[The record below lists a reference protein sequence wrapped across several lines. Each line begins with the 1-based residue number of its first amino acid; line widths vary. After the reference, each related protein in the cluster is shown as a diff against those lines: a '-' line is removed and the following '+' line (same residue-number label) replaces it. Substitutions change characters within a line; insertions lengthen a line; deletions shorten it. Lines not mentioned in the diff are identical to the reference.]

1 MLGEHSE
8 LLPDGQKRGDMEK
21 ESTGSAILKSV
32 IIIVLG
38 AIVVLGLYLVF
49 TRTRSKGP
57 EDTYQFTAV
66 DEVTTTDLVKNY
78 PASARKVVE
87 LYARTM
93 QVLYKET
100 YTDDQQDAMI
110 EILAGIM
117 DDELLA
123 NNSNFAQGI
132 KSEVKGRKAEDYSI
146 SAYVIQ
152 SKEPDEVKIS
162 GRKMCSVDCLFS
174 LRHGANGTTAT
185 YYQFILRRD
194 EDKGNWKILGWT
206 IKENNDD

>member
-1 MLGEHSE
+1 
-8 LLPDGQKRGDMEK
+8 MEK
-21 ESTGSAILKSV
+21 GSTGSAILKSV
-32 IIIVLG
+32 IIVALG
-38 AIVVLGLYLVF
+38 AIVVLGLYMVF
-49 TRTRSKGP
+49 TRTRGNSGKD
-57 EDTYQFTAV
+57 EDYVITAV
-66 DEVTTTDLVKNY
+66 DEITTTDLEKNY

-100 YTDDQQDAMI
+100 YTDDQQDKMI
-110 EILAGIM
+110 AILSGIM

-123 NNSNFAQGI
+123 NNQNFAQGI

-152 SKEPDEVKIS
+152 TKEPDEVKVS
-162 GRKMCSVDCLFS
+162 GRKMCTVDCLFS
-174 LRHGANGTTAT
+174 LRHGSNGTTAT

-194 EDKGNWKILGWT
+194 ENNGNWKILGWT
-206 IKENNDD
+206 LKEEEE